1 MKTSYIVYGII
12 IISLVIT
19 GILFTSSP
27 RLDKPPTPGKNDVL
41 ITSTPLLP
49 AQEAAKP
56 ISYTLRGLSGPI
68 TISHAAVTDET
79 TAITLAEKAINL
91 SSEAE
96 YKFECLIVDSV
107 KNGATPRQSNGLW
120 SVIYRC
126 NDACAT
132 KYINCSAA
140 VAIDNSSHSI
150 TIGYPN

>member
-12 IISLVIT
+12 IISLVFT
-19 GILFTSSP
+19 GILFTSAP
-27 RLDKPPTPGKNDVL
+27 RLDEPTNPGKDDVS
-41 ITSTPLLP
+41 ITSTLPLP
-49 AQEAAKP
+49 AQETANI
-56 ISYTLRGLSGPI
+56 ISYTLRESSGPKK
-68 TISHAAVTDET
+68 ISHAVVTDET
-79 TAITLAEKAINL
+79 TAITLAEKAINQ
-91 SSEAE
+91 SSVAV

-126 NDACAT
+126 NDACAK

-140 VAIDNSSHSI
+140 VAIDNSARAI